1 MFDTLLS
8 YILYPLS
15 FLTLPSSQYFMPT
28 YFAAAAFGLVVLM
41 LVKRR
46 IFGIAAIKRILW
58 PARLVQHASTRL
70 DIKLFFIGAYYLLL
84 QVLFVGGLTVLSV
97 EGAVAALDRIAGFRP
112 SPTGP
117 SWLITGTT
125 MLLVFLAVEF
135 GYWFSHMLMHRIP
148 ALWEFHK
155 VHHSAEVLTPVTEWR
170 QHPVELAMFPVLI
183 GIVSSLV
190 QGPMIWAFGAS
201 AQVVDPV
208 KANLIS
214 MAFWYTTVHLRHT
227 ELPIYVGN
235 FVAKLIQTPAHH
247 QVHHSIDPKHFDKN
261 MGYCL
266 SIFDWLFGTLYIP
279 SRDEKL
285 TYGLGHEDTALE
297 TAVGSIVAPFGRAF
311 ALASESVRS
320 RLRAKPKS
328 PETVSQKG

>member
-1 MFDTLLS
+1 MLDTILS
-8 YILYPLS
+8 YLIYPLS
-15 FLTLPSSQYFMPT
+15 YLTLPSSQYFMPT
-28 YFAAAAFGLVVLM
+28 YFAAAAFGIVVLM
-41 LVKRR
+41 VIRRRVFSIAQIRR
-46 IFGIAAIKRILW
+46 IVW

-70 DIKLFFIGAYYLLL
+70 DIKLFFLGAYYLLVQAL
-84 QVLFVGGLTVLSV
+84 LVGGLTFLSV
-97 EGAVAALDRIAGFRP
+97 DGAVAVLDRIAGFRP
-112 SPTGP
+112 MPIAP
-117 SWLITGTT
+117 SWLVTGVT

-135 GYWFSHMLMHRIP
+135 GYWFSHFLMHRVP

-170 QHPVELAMFPVLI
+170 QHPIELAMFPVLI

-235 FVAKLIQTPAHH
+235 FLAKLIQTPAHH

-279 SRDEKL
+279 SRHEKL

-311 ALASESVRS
+311 AIVVKSVRS
-320 RLRAKPKS
+320 RFGVKTKS
-328 PETVSQKG
+328 TEAASQRS

>member
-46 IFGIAAIKRILW
+46 IFGLTQIKRILW

>member
-1 MFDTLLS
+1 MFDTIMS
-8 YILYPLS
+8 YLLYPLS
-15 FLTLPSSQYFMPT
+15 YLMLPSSQYFMPT
-28 YFAAAAFGLVVLM
+28 YFAAAAFGIVVLM
-41 LVKRR
+41 VMKRR
-46 IFGIAAIKRILW
+46 LLGIRQIKLLLW

-70 DIKLFFIGAYYLLL
+70 DAKLFFIGAYYLLL
-84 QVLFVGGLTVLSV
+84 QALFVGGLTVLSV
-97 EGAVAALDRIAGFRP
+97 DGAVAVLDRIAGFRP
-112 SPTGP
+112 APLAP
-117 SWLITGTT
+117 SWLVTGTT

-135 GYWFSHMLMHRIP
+135 GYWFSHFLMHRIP

-155 VHHSAEVLTPVTEWR
+155 VHHSAQVLTPATEWR

-235 FVAKLIQTPAHH
+235 FLAKLIQTPSHH

-311 ALASESVRS
+311 AIVVKPVKIWFGGKAKSEEAAS
-320 RLRAKPKS
+320 P
-328 PETVSQKG
+328 QG

>member
-1 MFDTLLS
+1 MFDTFLS
-8 YILYPLS
+8 YLLYPLS

-46 IFGIAAIKRILW
+46 IFGLTQIKRILW
-58 PARLVQHASTRL
+58 PARLVQHASTKL

-84 QVLFVGGLTVLSV
+84 QALFVGGLTVLSV
-97 EGAVAALDRIAGFRP
+97 EGAVAALDQIAGFRP
-112 SPTGP
+112 APMGP
-117 SWLITGTT
+117 SWLVTGST

-170 QHPVELAMFPVLI
+170 QHPVELAMFPLLI

-190 QGPMIWAFGAS
+190 QGPMIWAFGAT

-235 FVAKLIQTPAHH
+235 FLAKLIQTPAHH

-311 ALASESVRS
+311 AMV
-320 RLRAKPKS
+320 AKPFKS
-328 PETVSQKG
+328 RIGAKPESAEGVSQQS